1 MCFSPQNTIEKQTLR
16 CSGYYPSFRP
26 LKTTQPGVRG
36 HERFKM
42 DARGVREHEKQVEYP
57 VQGMAGVLFDHKL
70 QQKEGVYL
78 PIDHD

>member
-1 MCFSPQNTIEKQTLR
+1 MCFSPQNTIEKQTLQ

-42 DARGVREHEKQVEYP
+42 DAWGGIEHEKQVEYP

-70 QQKEGVYL
+70 QQK
-78 PIDHD
+78 